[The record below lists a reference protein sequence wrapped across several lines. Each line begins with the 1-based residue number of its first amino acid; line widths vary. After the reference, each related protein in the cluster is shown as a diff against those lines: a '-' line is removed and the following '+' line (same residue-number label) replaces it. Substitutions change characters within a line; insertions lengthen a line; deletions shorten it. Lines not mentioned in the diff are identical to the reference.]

1 MKKNNEE
8 QNFTEFFSILIV
20 IFTFLIT
27 FIPIIY
33 ALIIYIIAM
42 HVMDK
47 NDFIGHKR
55 YMLMGVLI
63 GILTQFL
70 F

>member
-1 MKKNNEE
+1 MKIKEE

-33 ALIIYIIAM
+33 ALIIYIVTM

-55 YMLMGVLI
+55 YMLMGALI